1 MTVTTETLAALMNA
15 HHEDVCS
22 RIDALT
28 TQVKETNGRL
38 RTAETKVAVQQ
49 SELEAAQDEIAVLKQ
64 RQPMPSG
71 PTPAV
76 SSMSSGDL
84 SLTVKRVGMGL
95 AIAGAAVWGLVEG
108 LWRIGDWLHKVG
120 VR

>member
-1 MTVTTETLAALMNA
+1 MAHDMEITIGEVYRLVERVLVQTTA
-15 HHEDVCS
+15 
-22 RIDALT
+22 
-28 TQVKETNGRL
+28 TNGRL
-38 RTAETKVAVQQ
+38 RTAEEQ
-49 SELEAAQDEIAVLKQ
+49 IAVLGSEMDEAKAAISRLRE

-84 SLTVKRVGMGL
+84 AMSAKRVAMG
-95 AIAGAAVWGLVEG
+95 IAVVIAAVWGLVEG
-108 LWRIGDWLHKVG
+108 LFRLGDWLHKVG

>member
-1 MTVTTETLAALMNA
+1 MASDMEITIGEVYRLVERVLIQTTA
-15 HHEDVCS
+15 
-22 RIDALT
+22 
-28 TQVKETNGRL
+28 TNGRL
-38 RTAETKVAVQQ
+38 REAEENIAVLT
-49 SELEAAQDEIAVLKQ
+49 SELDTAKGEIIQLKQ

-84 SLTVKRVGMGL
+84 AMNAKRVAMG
-95 AIAGAAVWGLVEG
+95 IAVVVAAVWGLVEG
-108 LWRIGDWLHKVG
+108 LFRLGDWLHKVG

>member
-1 MTVTTETLAALMNA
+1 MEITIGEVYRLVERVLVQTTA
-15 HHEDVCS
+15 
-22 RIDALT
+22 
-28 TQVKETNGRL
+28 TNGRL
-38 RTAETKVAVQQ
+38 RTAE
-49 SELEAAQDEIAVLKQ
+49 ENIAVLTAEMEDANAAIDRLRQ

>member
-15 HHEDVCS
+15 HHEDVCA

-38 RTAETKVAVQQ
+38 RAAETNIAVAK
-49 SELEAAQDEIAVLKQ
+49 SELATLKQ

-76 SSMSSGDL
+76 SSMSNGDL
-84 SLTVKRVGMGL
+84 ALTVKRVGMGL